1 MNTEQKIEAILFAL
15 GEPVTL
21 HELIGLIKENEDT
34 IKEGIEALKTSLS
47 NRGVMLVES
56 HHGYT
61 LGTHPEAS
69 NMLDTIRKDELGKE
83 LSKSSLETLA
93 IILYYN
99 GATRSDIDFIRG
111 VNSNFILRNLV
122 MRGLIERTEYAQDS
136 RKSFY
141 VPTLDLMT
149 HLGVSTIAELPDF
162 ASIHKMFVERN
173 THMVSTANS
182 VNEVPSSEPEE
193 VTPDTR

>member
-1 MNTEQKIEAILFAL
+1 MTTEQKIESILFAL

-21 HELIGLIKENEDT
+21 HELIGLTQEPEEAVCK
-34 IKEGIEALKTSLS
+34 GIEDLKASLQ
-47 NRGVMLVES
+47 NRGVVLIES
-56 HHGYT
+56 HQGYT
-61 LGTHPEAS
+61 LGSHADAGP
-69 NMLDTIRKDELGKE
+69 MLDTIRKNELGKE

-122 MRGLIERTEYAQDS
+122 MRGLIERTEYAEDS

-149 HLGVSTIAELPDF
+149 HLGVSTISELPDF
-162 ASIHKMFVERN
+162 QSIHKLFVDRN
-173 THMVSTANS
+173 TQALTATRS
-182 VNEVPSSEPEE
+182 ADPEVSEPAEASQ
-193 VTPDTR
+193 

>member
-1 MNTEQKIEAILFAL
+1 MTIEQKIEAVLFAL
-15 GEPVTL
+15 GEPVTVK
-21 HELIGLIKENEDT
+21 ELASLTQETTEAVT
-34 IKEGIEALKTSLS
+34 AGIESLRATLRD
-47 NRGVMLVES
+47 RGVVLVEA
-56 HHGYT
+56 HNGYT
-61 LGTHPEAS
+61 LGTTAEAS
-69 NMLDTIRKDELGKE
+69 SMLDTIRKNELGKE

-122 MRGLIERTEYAQDS
+122 MRGLIERTEYAEDS

-149 HLGVSTIAELPDF
+149 HLGVSTISELPDF

-173 THMVSTANS
+173 TQLMTTATASAAPETPTEQTST
-182 VNEVPSSEPEE
+182 E
-193 VTPDTR
+193 

>member
-1 MNTEQKIEAILFAL
+1 MTTEQKIEAILFAL

-21 HELIGLIKENEDT
+21 HELVGLTKDTKET
-34 IKEGIEALKTSLS
+34 IEAGIAALKESLI
-47 NRGVMLVES
+47 NRGLVLVES

-61 LGTHPEAS
+61 LATHPDAS
-69 NMLDTIRKDELGKE
+69 DMLDTIRKDELGKD
-83 LSKSSLETLA
+83 LSKASLETLA

-122 MRGLIERTEYAQDS
+122 MRGLIERTEYAEDS

-141 VPTLDLMT
+141 VPTIDLMT
-149 HLGVSTIAELPDF
+149 HLGISTIADMPDF
-162 ASIHKMFVERN
+162 ESIHKMFVERN
-173 THMVSTANS
+173 VTLAPQPEQT
-182 VNEVPSSEPEE
+182 EE
-193 VTPDTR
+193 VTPDTQ

>member
-1 MNTEQKIEAILFAL
+1 MTIEQKIEAILFAL

-21 HELIGLIKENEDT
+21 HELVGLTKENKES
-34 IKEGIEALKTSLS
+34 IEEGIAALKTSLE
-47 NRGVMLVES
+47 NRGVLLVES
-56 HHGYT
+56 HQGYT

-69 NMLDTIRKDELGKE
+69 DMLDTIRKNELGKE
-83 LSKSSLETLA
+83 LSKASLETLA

-111 VNSNFILRNLV
+111 VNSNFILRNLI
-122 MRGLIERTEYAQDS
+122 MRGLIERTEYAEDS

-149 HLGVSTIAELPDF
+149 HLGVSTISELPDF
-162 ASIHKMFVERN
+162 AAIHKLFVERN
-173 THMVSTANS
+173 TAAMNTAVES
-182 VNEVPSSEPEE
+182 P
-193 VTPDTR
+193 TPTEN